1 MTPEKLKF
9 NPRFPDLQSSN
20 EAVNWLIDEVEKLKV
35 KAEKQAEPVAPK
47 AAPKAPAKKAP
58 AKKVTK

>member
-9 NPRFPDLQSSN
+9 NPRFPDLQPSN
-20 EAVNWLIDEVEKLKV
+20 EAVNWLIDEVEKLKA
-35 KAEKQAEPVAPK
+35 KAEKQAAPV
-47 AAPKAPAKKAP
+47 APAKKAP